1 MKLALRCC
9 KVCATIALLI
19 LTSALHATPNSPKA
33 QMPQAPAAGMQGQ
46 SSVLKDLTNDWTR
59 QKASMIAIADAMPE
73 DKFSYKTTLPQRD
86 FGAQVMHIALV
97 NVQLLKILK
106 GNAPAPTFTA
116 TSVKTKADMLKA
128 LSNSYDYGT
137 ALLSEQTDATIIQTI
152 QAPAFLGPST
162 RARIFWSLLSHSMD
176 IFGQMAV
183 YLRMNGVIP
192 PASRNSMP

>member
-128 LSNSYDYGT
+128 LSDS
-137 ALLSEQTDATIIQTI
+137 
-152 QAPAFLGPST
+152 
-162 RARIFWSLLSHSMD
+162 
-176 IFGQMAV
+176 
-183 YLRMNGVIP
+183 
-192 PASRNSMP
+192 

>member
-128 LSNSYDYGT
+128 LSDSYDYGT

-176 IFGQMAV
+176 IYGQMAV

>member
-1 MKLALRCC
+1 MKLAFRCC
-9 KVCATIALLI
+9 KVCAAAIALL
-19 LTSALHATPNSPKA
+19 TFASALHATPNAPKA
-33 QMPQAPAAGMQGQ
+33 QAPAAGTQGQ

-59 QKASMIAIADAMPE
+59 QKTSMMAIADAMPE
-73 DKFSYKTTLPQRD
+73 DKFSYKTTPPQRD

-106 GNAPAPTFTA
+106 GNAPAPTFTP
-116 TSVKTKADMLKA
+116 TSVKTKADMLRA
-128 LSNSYDYGT
+128 LSDSYDYGT
-137 ALLSEQTDATIIQTI
+137 ALLHEQSDATIIQTI

-176 IFGQMAV
+176 IYGQMAV

-192 PASRNSMP
+192 PASRSSMP

>member
-1 MKLALRCC
+1 M
-9 KVCATIALLI
+9 
-19 LTSALHATPNSPKA
+19 
-33 QMPQAPAAGMQGQ
+33 M
-46 SSVLKDLTNDWTR
+46 
-59 QKASMIAIADAMPE
+59 AIADAMPE
-73 DKFSYKTTLPQRD
+73 DKFSYKTTPPQRD

-106 GNAPAPTFTA
+106 GNAPAPTFTP

-128 LSNSYDYGT
+128 LSDSYDYGT
-137 ALLSEQTDATIIQTI
+137 ALLGEQTDATIIQTI

-162 RARIFWSLLSHSMD
+162 RARIFWSLLAHSMD
-176 IFGQMAV
+176 IYGQMAV